1 MSGKTGRFAWSPEN
15 QDINAW
21 FYAQQRYRLATGGR
35 DLDGDLKAGINPA
48 YGLNKIWTSLP
59 GGPEHNNA
67 TDSFGSRLQDG
78 LRHPPAVPAAAPV
91 YGPPAPS
98 PAPPAPIAGPSGKAS
113 LTVRLAGFPE
123 GTGTA
128 ATQSGELWDNTP
140 IIERAMPMTAGR

>member
-1 MSGKTGRFAWSPEN
+1 MMTDQRAA
-15 QDINAW
+15 D
-21 FYAQQRYRLATGGR
+21 FYAARYGTL
-35 DLDGDLKAGINPA
+35 PA
-48 YGLNKIWTSLP
+48 PT
-59 GGPEHNNA
+59 A
-67 TDSFGSRLQDG
+67 
-78 LRHPPAVPAAAPV
+78 PAAAPV

-128 ATQSGELWDNTP
+128 ATQSGEIWDNTP